1 MPAEAPEQPREPQ
14 NADRLLDTP
23 TMRRIARWLPFAM
36 VGHFI
41 IGVPAL
47 LISLVVAYGTFVQ
60 AGATQRMQQAAAW
73 PFVAYQTG
81 NYTAEGQRLISL
93 YFRNNGLGPA
103 IIGAVEVSYGG
114 RPMRAPV
121 DLLAACC
128 GYQAGQAMQLRTSP
142 IVNVALRPGEEV
154 LFMSL
159 PAVPANAGMVDR
171 LDASREQIKVRACYC
186 SILEECWT
194 VEGPQAQ
201 PQAVKACPTNWTVW
215 RQR

>member
-1 MPAEAPEQPREPQ
+1 MHVDPPEPPIA
-14 NADRLLDTP
+14 ADRLLDP
-23 TMRRIARWLPFAM
+23 PALRRIARWLPFAM
-36 VGHFI
+36 VGHFVV
-41 IGVPAL
+41 GVPAL
-47 LISLVVAYGTFVQ
+47 LISLVVAYGTFIQ

-81 NYTAEGQRLISL
+81 NYTGDGERLVSL

-103 IIGAVEVSYGG
+103 LVGPVEISFAG
-114 RPMRAPV
+114 RPMRSAV
-121 DLLAACC
+121 ELLGACC
-128 GYQAGQAMQLRTSP
+128 GYRKGQEMQLRTSP
-142 IVNVALRPGEEV
+142 IVNVALRPGEEL

-171 LDASREQIKVRACYC
+171 LDAVREQIKVRACYC
-186 SILEECWT
+186 SIFEDCWT

-201 PQAVKACPTNWTVW
+201 PQPVKACPTNWTVW